1 MVVADLTGILTE
13 RPPGFSCV
21 TRAVARH
28 LTWFAP
34 AAARSLGRVA
44 LAQVRWAVRCLCS
57 CLPLVCASCTP
68 DGPRFVLTWI
78 DGSCPTCDRTWN
90 LSQIR
95 FTGRL
100 DGWATGE
107 TWPGAQGAEDDA
119 LLQTSDGG
127 RTWREMRDAR
137 SHAAAPSF
145 FFLDPL
151 HGWVSWFAFS
161 EAESDYVERLVETSD
176 GGRTWNRVLPSS
188 FATLQFL
195 DSRRGIAVARKENA
209 DTLMRTDDG
218 GRSWTALPL
227 SRPRH
232 FDQVLFLD
240 GQLGWVAGKDGQQ
253 AVVMRTTDGGR
264 VWSESR
270 LSDSTLD
277 EFRDLHF
284 ADAANGWAVT
294 WHPDGTR
301 LFHSSDGGA
310 TWAADRDGSFQG
322 KHHWLSVVRNV
333 GLRAT
338 FGFFE
343 EETQPAKP
351 KEADAAR
358 ADWAPHLL
366 FSPDRGDHWTK
377 FDLAHP
383 VYDCHV
389 FDGELICASDAF
401 RVLVVHPS
409 RAK

>member
-195 DSRRGIAVARKENA
+195 DSRRGIAVARKEKRRHLDA
-209 DTLMRTDDG
+209 Y
-218 GRSWTALPL
+218 GRW
-227 SRPRH
+227 R
-232 FDQVLFLD
+232 QVLD
-240 GQLGWVAGKDGQQ
+240 GSAAVAAKTLRPGS
-253 AVVMRTTDGGR
+253 VSGR
-264 VWSESR
+264 
-270 LSDSTLD
+270 
-277 EFRDLHF
+277 
-284 ADAANGWAVT
+284 
-294 WHPDGTR
+294 PTR
-301 LFHSSDGGA
+301 LG
-310 TWAADRDGSFQG
+310 RRQG
-322 KHHWLSVVRNV
+322 WPTSGCDANHRWRPGLVRV
-333 GLRAT
+333 
-338 FGFFE
+338 
-343 EETQPAKP
+343 
-351 KEADAAR
+351 EA
-358 ADWAPHLL
+358 L
-366 FSPDRGDHWTK
+366 
-377 FDLAHP
+377 
-383 VYDCHV
+383 
-389 FDGELICASDAF
+389 
-401 RVLVVHPS
+401 
-409 RAK
+409 